1 MNNIKEEKK
10 ESLNT
15 VKIITLGE
23 TGVGKTSILK
33 RYVYNSFEEDTIS
46 TIGLN
51 FGIKEIILKDNTK
64 IKLSLIDTA
73 GQERYRSLSTT
84 YFKNADAVLYVFS
97 LDKKGSYEKIK
108 EWKKMF
114 KQMKKDEGVP
124 AFLIRNKCDLDEL
137 NINEVDN
144 FNEENINDFL
154 EENNFLKY
162 ITTSAKDNTNI
173 DKVFQ
178 EISETWYNN
187 PSNKNS
193 KNNIKILKNHKEDQK
208 KQEKK
213 VKKRNCVLCTGD
225 V

>member
-154 EENNFLKY
+154 KENNFLKY

-178 EISETWYNN
+178 EISEIWYNN

-213 VKKRNCVLCTGD
+213 LKKRNCVLCTGD

>member
-1 MNNIKEEKK
+1 MKNIKEEKK

-15 VKIITLGE
+15 IKIITLGE

-108 EWKKMF
+108 EWKNMF
-114 KQMKKDEGVP
+114 KQMQKDEGVP
-124 AFLIRNKCDLDEL
+124 SFLIRNKCDLDEL
-137 NINEVDN
+137 NINEVDK
-144 FNEENINDFL
+144 FNEEDINDFL
-154 EENNFLKY
+154 ERNNFLKY

-178 EISETWYNN
+178 EISEIWYNN

-213 VKKRNCVLCTGD
+213 MKKKKCVLCIGD
-225 V
+225 L

>member
-137 NINEVDN
+137 NINEVDK
-144 FNEENINDFL
+144 FNEEDINDFL
-154 EENNFLKY
+154 ERNNFLKY

-178 EISETWYNN
+178 EISEIWYNN

-208 KQEKK
+208 KKEKK
-213 VKKRNCVLCTGD
+213 MKKKKCFLCIGD
-225 V
+225 L